1 MIVNTAA
8 SGGGG
13 LQVIATGKHTIESIL
28 GEDIAFERPAA
39 VLFVIEVRN
48 NDDVSSLTCL
58 PTGTGVM
65 SGENTKYTLAVGGKK
80 LSVRPQISRAFDIE
94 YLALG

>member
-13 LQVIATGKHTIESIL
+13 LQVIATGKHTIESVL

-48 NDDVSSLTCL
+48 NNDVSSLTCL
-58 PTGTGVM
+58 PTGTSVI
-65 SGENTKYTLAVGGKK
+65 SGGSTKYTLAVGGKK
-80 LSVRPQISRAFDIE
+80 LSVRPAYSKAFDME
-94 YLALG
+94 YLAIG